1 MSGVTN
7 DDVPERHHLDV
18 RRRDCSEKRR
28 NMEILNALDLG
39 RLADQRGSSRVSVF
53 LPTHRGGPQTDRNR
67 IRLKNLLREAHQA
80 LHIDGMHTGQID
92 AILAPGHQLLD
103 HMRLRDQA
111 SDGLAVFLGPD
122 GCRHMQVPLRLPEL
136 VTVGDR
142 FVIRPLLPLLT
153 AGGHFHL
160 LALSQ
165 DEIRLFHGTRFAL
178 DPVELDG
185 LPLAVWLTM
194 PRRQRQVHAFV
205 ADRGGAG
212 TGVVFHGSRDE
223 DAKPLV
229 LRHFQRVDQALRE
242 LLGGDQAPLV
252 LAGVRYLQ
260 AIYHQANTH
269 PQLLA
274 AGIDGSPRDLG
285 PDQLHHRAWPLV
297 EPMLRRH
304 EVAAAT
310 ATRALQGTGLTSNEP
325 AEVLAAAQEGRVETL
340 FLSTDAPEWRTRT
353 DGGPLVR
360 LDDTTSPSERLDRAA
375 VATLRHGGVVYAVPA
390 PRMPSTHPVAA
401 TLRY

>member
-1 MSGVTN
+1 M
-7 DDVPERHHLDV
+7 
-18 RRRDCSEKRR
+18 K
-28 NMEILNALDLG
+28 MLNALDLA
-39 RLADQRGSSRVSVF
+39 RLADQRGGTRVSLF

-67 IRLKNLLREAHQA
+67 IRLKNLLRQAHQA
-80 LHIDGMHTGQID
+80 LHTDGLRTGQID
-92 AILAPGHQLLD
+92 AILEPGHQLLD
-103 HMRLRDQA
+103 HMRLGDQP
-111 SDGLAVFLGPD
+111 SDGLALFLGPD

-142 FVIRPLLPLLT
+142 FVVRPLLPLLT

-160 LALSQ
+160 MALSQ
-165 DEIRLFHGTRFAL
+165 DEIRLFRGTRFAL

-194 PRRQRQVHAFV
+194 PPRQRQVHAFV

-212 TGVVFHGSRDE
+212 AGAVFHGSRDE
-223 DAKPLV
+223 DAKPQL

-269 PQLLA
+269 PQLL
-274 AGIDGSPRDLG
+274 GTGVDGSPRDMSQ
-285 PDQLHHRAWPLV
+285 DQLHRRVWPIV
-297 EPMLRRH
+297 EPVLRGH
-304 EVAAAT
+304 EVAAVT
-310 ATRALQGTGLTSNEP
+310 AYRTLQGTGRTSNEP
-325 AEVLAAAQEGRVETL
+325 AEVLAAAQHGRVETL
-340 FLSTDAPEWRTRT
+340 FLSTDAPEWRARVG
-353 DGGPLVR
+353 GGPLVR
-360 LDDTTSPSERLDRAA
+360 LGDTTSPGEQLEHAA
-375 VATLRHGGVVYAVPA
+375 VATLRHGGAVYAVSV
-390 PRMPSTHPVAA
+390 PRMPSTDPVAA